1 MRNMTLENMA
11 AACAGELCGSAAAAL
26 CEAED
31 IVIDS
36 RKVCPGAVFVATRG
50 ERVDGHS
57 FIPQAFEKGA
67 MAVICEQLP
76 ENPSGPCI
84 QVKDSFS
91 ALRDLAAFYRRQ
103 FEIPVVG
110 ITGSVGKTS
119 TKELVA
125 SVLAQKYN
133 VLKTDGNF
141 NNQVGL
147 PLTVFRLRPE
157 HEAAVLEMGI
167 DGFGQMEQLSR
178 IATPQ
183 ICVITN
189 IGGCHLEALGD
200 RDGVLA
206 AKSRICDYMPQGGT
220 LIVNGEDD
228 KLITIKEAGG
238 KTPVRYGYSSACDI
252 WADNIENHG
261 LKGSSAVIHTPAG
274 DIAVRIPLPGVHNVG
289 NAMAAAAAG
298 LELGLSA
305 EQIAAGAAA
314 VQPVKGRSHLID
326 TGKLLVIDDCYNA
339 NPVSVKAGID
349 LLGFAEGRKVAVLG
363 DMFELGGEEEKLH
376 AEIGSYAAAAGI
388 DLLICIGSLSRLMY
402 EAALAAGANVHYFE
416 NNDAFLAQMTDL
428 ILEGDSVLVK
438 ASHGMNF
445 PQIVEALQNL

>member
-11 AACAGELCGSAAAAL
+11 GACGGEIIASAVVSGAEAA
-26 CEAED
+26 D

-67 MAVICEQLP
+67 MAVVCEELP
-76 ENPSGPCI
+76 ADPAGPCI
-84 QVKDSFS
+84 LVKDSFA
-91 ALRDLAAFYRRQ
+91 ALRDMAAFYRKQ
-103 FEIPVVG
+103 FRIPVVG

-178 IATPQ
+178 IAAPQ

-189 IGGCHLEALGD
+189 IGGCHLETLGD

-206 AKSRICDYMPQGGT
+206 AKRRICDDMQPGGT

-228 KLITIKEAGG
+228 KLITIHEACG
-238 KTPVRYGYSSACDI
+238 KAPVTYGYSPACDI
-252 WADNIENHG
+252 WADDIENLG
-261 LKGSSAVIHTPAG
+261 LKGSRAVMHTPAG
-274 DIAVRIPLPGVHNVG
+274 SFPVEIPIPGVHNVG

-298 LELGLSA
+298 LELGLTTQ
-305 EQIAAGAAA
+305 QIVAGAAA
-314 VQPVKGRSHLID
+314 VQPVSGRSHLID
-326 TGKLLVIDDCYNA
+326 TGHLLVIDDCYNA
-339 NPVSVKAGID
+339 NPVSVKAAID
-349 LLGFAEGRKVAVLG
+349 LLGFAESRKVAVLG
-363 DMFELGGEEEKLH
+363 DMFELGREEENLH
-376 AEIGSYAAAAGI
+376 REVGSYAAAAGF
-388 DLLICIGSLSRLMY
+388 DRLICIGKLSRLMY
-402 EAALAAGANVHYFE
+402 EAALAGGANAQYFE
-416 NNDAFLAQMTDL
+416 NNDAFLAQMKDL
-428 ILEGDSVLVK
+428 IKEGDSVLVK
-438 ASHGMNF
+438 ASNGMHF
-445 PQIVEALQNL
+445 KQIVEALQKL

>member
-1 MRNMTLENMA
+1 MRNMTLENMT
-11 AACAGELCGSAAAAL
+11 AACSGTLAGKTACGGQEAA
-26 CEAED
+26 D

-36 RKVCPGAVFVATRG
+36 RKVVPGAVFIATRG

-57 FIPQAFEKGA
+57 FIAQAFDKGA
-67 MAVICEQLP
+67 MAVVCEELP
-76 ENPSGPCI
+76 ADPAGPCI
-84 QVKDSFS
+84 LVKDSFA

-103 FEIPVVG
+103 FQIPVVG

-178 IATPQ
+178 IAAPQ

-206 AKSRICDYMPQGGT
+206 AKRRICDDMQPGDL
-220 LIVNGEDD
+220 LIANGEDD
-228 KLITIKEAGG
+228 KLITIREAGG
-238 KTPVRYGYSSACDI
+238 RAPVRYGYSDACDI
-252 WADNIENHG
+252 WADQIENLG
-261 LKGSSAVIHTPAG
+261 LKGSRARIHTPAG
-274 DIAVRIPLPGVHNVG
+274 TIQVEIPLPGVHNVA

-298 LELGLSA
+298 LELGLTRD
-305 EQIAAGAAA
+305 QIAAGAAA
-314 VQPVKGRSHLID
+314 VQPVSGRSHLID
-326 TGKLLVIDDCYNA
+326 TGRLLVIDDCYNA
-339 NPVSVKAGID
+339 NPVSVKAAID
-349 LLGFAEGRKVAVLG
+349 LLGFAESRKVAILG
-363 DMFELGGEEEKLH
+363 DMFELGREEEELH
-376 AEIGSYAAAAGI
+376 RQVGSYAAAADI
-388 DLLICIGSLSRLMY
+388 DCLICIGGLSKLMY
-402 EAALAAGANVHYFE
+402 EAAAAGGANAQYFE
-416 NNDAFLAQMTDL
+416 KNEDFLAQMKTL
-428 ILEGDSVLVK
+428 VQEGDAVLVK
-438 ASHGMNF
+438 ASHGMHF
-445 PQIVEALQNL
+445 TQIVEALQAF